1 MTANFTESQTFTGN
15 LNSKTASVANGV
27 TVTAAAADLTGDT
40 VAAAGNG
47 NIAITALHSTTNANL
62 SGLSSGSGAVTA
74 AFDGSATF
82 AGNLGSAVVT
92 VADSVTMTAAANVVA
107 SKTVN
112 KASSGALAVRIG
124 AADSSVNL
132 TTIQGTAFSSVT
144 VFEDV
149 TFTGSLDETIAT
161 SVDAGAKLTIAAGSV
176 TTKTVTGNGS
186 ITVTAVDT
194 STNLA
199 NVNASL
205 THVANLKTGADIS
218 SNSNLGTVDNFNLEN
233 NAEVTMTKVQHADL
247 TVGSAGVGSS
257 NKITMSGAASFNAE
271 STVETYQLDNTT
283 NSITLSSNAHT
294 VIGGTGVDT
303 ILGGS
308 GADTIDGG
316 TGLDKLSGG
325 GDDDDFLY
333 SAGDAYTDVNSSS
346 IFETISDFTTGSD
359 DIDIVGATVNSLTTF
374 NGINLVSNKFDDA
387 LRGERNEDGGVVGS
401 PTSNFTNGDV
411 DAFFMYNVAGTGVGY
426 LAVDMNAS
434 GTLDSNDVVIL
445 LSNGDQAS
453 DLVFA
458 DFI

>member
-1 MTANFTESQTFTGN
+1 LSLTATHADDLTATGTGTVAVTALEGDLAANLANIDATTTTASIGSNGTFTGN
-15 LNSKTASVANGV
+15 L
-27 TVTAAAADLTGDT
+27 
-40 VAAAGNG
+40 
-47 NIAITALHSTTNANL
+47 
-62 SGLSSGSGAVTA
+62 
-74 AFDGSATF
+74 DG
-82 AGNLGSAVVT
+82 AVVT
-92 VADSVTMTAAANVVA
+92 VQDGVTMTAAANVVA
-107 SKTVN
+107 SQTVN
-112 KASSGALAVRIG
+112 KVSSGVLAVKVG
-124 AADSSVNL
+124 AADAGVNL

-144 VFEDV
+144 VFENV
-149 TFTGSLDETIAT
+149 TFTGSLDDTIAT

-199 NVNASL
+199 NVNTSL
-205 THVANLKTGADIS
+205 THVANLKDGADIS

-233 NAEVTMTKVQHADL
+233 DAQVTMTKAQHDKL
-247 TVGSAGVGSS
+247 TVGSSGVGST

-294 VIGGTGVDT
+294 IIGGTGADT

-316 TGLDKLSGG
+316 TGLDSLSGG
-325 GDDDDFLY
+325 GGDDDFLY

-346 IFETISDFTTGSD
+346 VFETISDFTTGSD
-359 DIDIVGATVNSLTTF
+359 DIDIVGAAVNSLTTF
-374 NGINLVSNKFDDA
+374 NGVNLVSNKFDDA
-387 LRGERNEDGGVVGS
+387 LRGERNEAGDVVGS
-401 PTSNFTNGDV
+401 PTSNFTNGVV

-434 GTLDSNDVVIL
+434 GALDSNDIVIL

-453 DLVFA
+453 DLVVA